1 MRFLKIGDAAK
12 ELGICKTTL
21 RKWIDK
27 DEIPHRTTPGGHRL
41 VDVESY
47 LEGKSKIGEK
57 LKEVAKTSGCVSSD
71 AKSSGKA
78 AATAG
83 SKPRG
88 KAAMKAAAE
97 AATEAE
103 EESPENSILEEK
115 AKIIYCRVFSKK
127 QKEDLAEQIKKSTEL
142 YPDHLVISD
151 TGSSSNVNRK
161 GFQSIL
167 EKVCNRE
174 VEEVVVFHKDVL
186 SRLDYDL
193 IKSFFEHSKTH
204 LKVHDRSDAY
214 KSKDEEVT
222 ENILSATATLTGQ
235 KSGKKTYTF
244 HNVTVNVAEEV
255 AATI

>member
-57 LKEVAKTSGCVSSD
+57 LKEVAKTATG
-71 AKSSGKA
+71 ASSGASDPKCTSTKA
-78 AATAG
+78 
-83 SKPRG
+83 
-88 KAAMKAAAE
+88 KAKTTKTSE
-97 AATEAE
+97 IPDTPCE
-103 EESPENSILEEK
+103 PDTPVVEEK
-115 AKIIYCRVFSKK
+115 TKIIYCRVFSKK
-127 QKEDLAEQIKKSTEL
+127 QKEDLAAQVKKAEEL
-142 YPDHLVISD
+142 YPDHLVITD
-151 TGSSSNVNRK
+151 VGSSSNVNRK

-174 VEEVVVFHKDVL
+174 VEEVVVFHKDVI
-186 SRLDYDL
+186 SRLEYDL
-193 IKSFFEHSKTH
+193 VKSVFEHNKTH
-204 LKVHDRSDAY
+204 LKVHDRSDTY
-214 KSKDEEVT
+214 KSKDEEIV
-222 ENILSATATLTGQ
+222 ENILSAAATLSSQ
-235 KSGKKTYTF
+235 KSGKKTYTI

>member
-47 LEGKSKIGEK
+47 LEGKSKIDEK
-57 LKEVAKTSGCVSSD
+57 LKEVAKTAAGDSD
-71 AKSSGKA
+71 PTCTVTKSRAKAKA
-78 AATAG
+78 KTATT
-83 SKPRG
+83 SEIHDTPC
-88 KAAMKAAAE
+88 E
-97 AATEAE
+97 PDT
-103 EESPENSILEEK
+103 PDVEEK
-115 AKIIYCRVFSKK
+115 TKIIYCRVFSKK
-127 QKEDLAEQIKKSTEL
+127 QKEDLAEQVKKATEL
-142 YPDHLVISD
+142 YPDHLVITD

-193 IKSFFEHSKTH
+193 IKSVFEHNKTH
-204 LKVHDRSDAY
+204 LKVHDRSDTY
-214 KSKDEEVT
+214 KSKDEEVI
-222 ENILSATATLTGQ
+222 ENILSATATLTFQ

-255 AATI
+255 AVTI